1 VLSAFNL
8 IEMIEKEL
16 HILFSNFSDI
26 LISTHYGK
34 VGSDQFIGEV
44 DKEKLLD
51 SLPEDFNISE
61 RLRSFNSNDWPKSIE
76 DIRYDNLLK
85 YIVSL
90 VGTSCR

>member
-51 SLPEDFNISE
+51 SLPEDFNIAE

-90 VGTSCR
+90 VGTSC